1 MNVRCPQIGK
11 MNINHLRANHDEHRA
26 THSALLD
33 VAIALAIAAVVLGV
47 ALAALLALVLGA
59 ALAHVLDGLDIYI
72 ALAIA
77 TSSTFGRR
85 NMLTVKGHQLRIK
98 NFEFFVRAC
107 CCTQCVNQYFFVE
120 HILWRDEDFLEEAA
134 CLCHK

>member
-1 MNVRCPQIGK
+1 MNVRCPQIEK

-59 ALAHVLDGLDIYI
+59 DLARVLNGLDIYL

-85 NMLTVKGHQLRIK
+85 NMLTVKLRIK

-107 CCTQCVNQYFFVE
+107 CCMQCFKQCFFVE

>member
-1 MNVRCPQIGK
+1 M
-11 MNINHLRANHDEHRA
+11 MNIGRH
-26 THSALLD
+26 TSALLD

-59 ALAHVLDGLDIYI
+59 ALARVLDGLDIYL

-85 NMLTVKGHQLRIK
+85 NMLTVNGCEGSSAP
-98 NFEFFVRAC
+98 N
-107 CCTQCVNQYFFVE
+107 
-120 HILWRDEDFLEEAA
+120 
-134 CLCHK
+134 